1 MRRFV
6 PDLQKPKTERLK
18 IAPSKTL
25 SVQEWNSK
33 ESVLAGIASHCCL
46 EWRVS

>member
-1 MRRFV
+1 MSAYALIV
-6 PDLQKPKTERLK
+6 ELNQRLK
-18 IAPSKTL
+18 FASSKTL
-25 SVQEWNSK
+25 SAQEWNSK